1 MLPEALGFGV
11 AIGAGLLIGL
21 DRERRKG
28 QGAGRNAAG
37 IRSFSV
43 AALAGAIAQW
53 LQQPLLVAV
62 GAALVLVLVA
72 LAYARSRSDDPGVTT
87 ELALFVTYLIG
98 VLAMREPALAAG
110 IAATLALLLAM
121 REGLHRFA
129 TAWLSEGELH
139 DGMLLAALTLVVLPL
154 TPAEPVEW
162 LAGLVPRRLVLVT
175 ALILAVQAAGHVAAR
190 VAGAR
195 AGLALAGF
203 FSGFV
208 SSTATIASFGA
219 RARRDPSVAAPCEA
233 GAMLSTAATW
243 LQALV
248 LLVAIAPALAAALA
262 PATIVAGAVA
272 AASGIWR
279 ARRRP
284 RRPDD
289 GEAQARGSAPDAEAG
304 RPDRAG
310 PRDEASD
317 ARREDPRDGERGPL
331 RLREAALLAALLVGV
346 GLVIGW
352 AERWL
357 GERGVLAGAA
367 VGALADAHAS
377 VATLA
382 GLHAG
387 AGLAADVA
395 IGGVLLAITAN
406 AVSRCAVAW
415 ITGGAGYAV
424 RIALSLAAS
433 TGAGW
438 AVAVGVGG
446 LGAGAL

>member
-37 IRSFSV
+37 IRSFSI
-43 AALAGAIAQW
+43 AALAGAVAQW

-87 ELALFVTYLIG
+87 ELALFVTYLLG

-139 DGMLLAALTLVVLPL
+139 DAMLLAALTLVVLPL
-154 TPAEPVEW
+154 TPAEPVAW

-175 ALILAVQAAGHVAAR
+175 ALILAVQAVGHVAAR

-195 AGLALAGF
+195 AGLALAGLC
-203 FSGFV
+203 SGFV
-208 SSTATIASFGA
+208 SSTATIASFGS

-248 LLVAIAPALAAALA
+248 LLVALAPALAAALA
-262 PATIVAGAVA
+262 PAAIAAAAVA
-272 AASGIWR
+272 AATGVWR
-279 ARRRP
+279 ARRRA
-284 RRPDD
+284 RGPDD
-289 GEAQARGSAPDAEAG
+289 GEVEARGSDPGAADSRAE
-304 RPDRAG
+304 RAG
-310 PRDEASD
+310 PQAGAGDS
-317 ARREDPRDGERGPL
+317 RRADPRDGERGPL

-367 VGALADAHAS
+367 LGALADAHAS

-382 GLHAG
+382 GLHA
-387 AGLAADVA
+387 AGGLSAAVA
-395 IGGVLLAITAN
+395 AGGVLLAITTN
-406 AVSRCAVAW
+406 AVSRSFVAG
-415 ITGGAGYAV
+415 IAGGAGYAL

-433 TGAGW
+433 TATGW
-438 AVAVGVGG
+438 VVAAVFGG
-446 LGAGAL
+446 LGAGIG

>member
-219 RARRDPSVAAPCEA
+219 RARGTRLSLHRARPAPCCRPPRP
-233 GAMLSTAATW
+233 GCRRWCCWSRSRRRW
-243 LQALV
+243 LPRWRRRRSWP
-248 LLVAIAPALAAALA
+248 APL
-262 PATIVAGAVA
+262 PRP
-272 AASGIWR
+272 AASG
-279 ARRRP
+279 
-284 RRPDD
+284 
-289 GEAQARGSAPDAEAG
+289 
-304 RPDRAG
+304 
-310 PRDEASD
+310 
-317 ARREDPRDGERGPL
+317 ER
-331 RLREAALLAALLVGV
+331 
-346 GLVIGW
+346 
-352 AERWL
+352 
-357 GERGVLAGAA
+357 
-367 VGALADAHAS
+367 
-377 VATLA
+377 
-382 GLHAG
+382 
-387 AGLAADVA
+387 
-395 IGGVLLAITAN
+395 
-406 AVSRCAVAW
+406 
-415 ITGGAGYAV
+415 
-424 RIALSLAAS
+424 
-433 TGAGW
+433 
-438 AVAVGVGG
+438 VGG
-446 LGAGAL
+446 LGAPTTAKPRRAGPPPTPRPAAPTVPVLGTKPAMRAARTRGTASGARCGCARRRCWPRCWSASGS

>member
-43 AALAGAIAQW
+43 AALAGAVAQW
-53 LQQPLLVAV
+53 LQQPLLVVV

-129 TAWLSEGELH
+129 TAWLGEGELH
-139 DGMLLAALTLVVLPL
+139 DAMLLAALTLVVLPL

-162 LAGLVPRRLVLVT
+162 LAGLAPRRLVLVT
-175 ALILAVQAAGHVAAR
+175 ALILAVQAVGHVAAR

-195 AGLALAGF
+195 AGLALAGL

-219 RARRDPSVAAPCEA
+219 RARRDPAVAAPCEA

-248 LLVAIAPALAAALA
+248 LLVALAPALAAALA
-262 PATIVAGAVA
+262 PAAIAAAVVA
-272 AASGIWR
+272 AATGVWR
-279 ARRRP
+279 ARRRARSPDGDEVEARRSDP
-284 RRPDD
+284 RAADSRD
-289 GEAQARGSAPDAEAG
+289 ERAPPQDEAG
-304 RPDRAG
+304 
-310 PRDEASD
+310 D
-317 ARREDPRDGERGPL
+317 ARRADPRDGGRGPL

-367 VGALADAHAS
+367 LGALADAHAS

-382 GLHAG
+382 GLHA
-387 AGLAADVA
+387 AGDLSAAVA
-395 IGGVLLAITAN
+395 TGGVLLAITTN
-406 AVSRCAVAW
+406 AVSRSVVAGVA
-415 ITGGAGYAV
+415 GGAGYAL

-433 TGAGW
+433 TATGW
-438 AVAVGVGG
+438 AVAAVFGG
-446 LGAGAL
+446 LGTGLG